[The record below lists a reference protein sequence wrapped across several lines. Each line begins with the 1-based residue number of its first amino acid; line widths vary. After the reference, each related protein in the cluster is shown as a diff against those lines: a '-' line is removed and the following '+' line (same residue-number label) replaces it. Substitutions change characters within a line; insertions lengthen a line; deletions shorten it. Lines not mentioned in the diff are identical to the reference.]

1 MSIVRIGIWEEFM
14 EMMIVSSPV
23 TTTIECLHPLRGA
36 GHTRPGGMV
45 MTADFQSTQESLGST
60 QGQSLFKVWSTG
72 TEHTERG
79 WIETSPVEVG
89 STFLALSVSEEPSEP
104 LRSLTTSDW

>member
-1 MSIVRIGIWEEFM
+1 MSIVRIGIWEESM

-45 MTADFQSTQESLGST
+45 MTADFQSTQESLGLMR
-60 QGQSLFKVWSTG
+60 GQSLFRAWSTG
-72 TEHTERG
+72 TEH
-79 WIETSPVEVG
+79 IEKG
-89 STFLALSVSEEPSEP
+89 
-104 LRSLTTSDW
+104 